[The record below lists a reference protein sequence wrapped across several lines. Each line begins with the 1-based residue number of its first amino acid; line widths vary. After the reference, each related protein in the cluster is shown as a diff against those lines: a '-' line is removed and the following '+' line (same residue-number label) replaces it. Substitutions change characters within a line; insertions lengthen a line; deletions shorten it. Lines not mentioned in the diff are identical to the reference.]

1 MTYDKVKYN
10 NEYNKKNYT
19 ELRFRVPKGQKEV
32 IDNHWKEKGYKSFS
46 AYIKTLI
53 EKDMEGGA
61 IAYLIKTIQTII
73 SQGSPIEC
81 PLGKIV

>member
-19 ELRFRVPKGQKEV
+19 ELRFRVPKGQKEA
-32 IDNHWKEKGYKSFS
+32 IDNHWKAKGYKSFS

-53 EKDMEGGA
+53 EKDMGG
-61 IAYLIKTIQTII
+61 
-73 SQGSPIEC
+73 GN
-81 PLGKIV
+81 